1 VKIFLTIFLSL
12 IVVVVCGAAVGYIM
26 NEPAPRI
33 QMEEVIFTVEK
44 GDTVSEI
51 ARKLENAG
59 IIKSHYIFTM
69 LSRFRKT
76 ENRIKTGNYRIP
88 THRSTLEIHDLLVMG
103 KQILI
108 KVTIPEGM
116 TSKKVAGYLE
126 EKGITD
132 KESFMES
139 VTSGELLERSGISAE
154 SAEGFLFP
162 DTYYF
167 SEDYP
172 AQKVVLH
179 MIETFFK
186 KLEEIS
192 PEYGGLSSDQLYEK
206 VILASIIEREY
217 RVAEEA
223 PLIASVFYNRLKD
236 EMALGSCATIEYII
250 TEELNKPHPNFLT
263 YRDLEIESDYNTY
276 IHQGLPPAP
285 ISNPG
290 ITALNAAFNPAET
303 DFLYFLLQDPD
314 SGKHYFSKTYGE
326 HNKAKLLYLKGS
338 SG

>member
-1 VKIFLTIFLSL
+1 MKIFLSIFLSL
-12 IVVVVCGAAVGYIM
+12 LVVAVCGSAVIYM
-26 NEPAPRI
+26 LNKPSPRI

-44 GDTVSEI
+44 GDTGSEI
-51 ARKLENAG
+51 AFKLENAG
-59 IIKSHYIFTM
+59 IIRSRYVFT
-69 LSRFRKT
+69 LVSRFRKT

-88 THRSTLEIHDLLVMG
+88 THRSTLEVHDLLVLG

-116 TSKKVAGYLE
+116 TAQKVAGYLE

-132 KESFMES
+132 KDSFLES
-139 VTSGELLERSGISAE
+139 VYSGELLRNAGIPANT
-154 SAEGFLFP
+154 AEGYLFP

-172 AQKVVLH
+172 SEKVVLH
-179 MIETFFK
+179 MIDTFFE
-186 KLEEIS
+186 KLEGIDPGYTELTA
-192 PEYGGLSSDQLYEK
+192 EQLYEK
-206 VILASIIEREY
+206 IILASIIEREY

-223 PLIASVFYNRLKD
+223 PMIASVFYNRLES
-236 EMALGSCATIEYII
+236 EMALGSCATIEFII
-250 TEELNKPHPNFLT
+250 TEELEKPHPNYLT
-263 YRDLEIESDYNTY
+263 YQDLEIESEYNTY

-290 ITALNAAFNPAET
+290 IAALEAVFNPADT
-303 DFLYFLLQDPD
+303 DFLYFLLQDTE
-314 SGKHYFSKTYGE
+314 SGKHYFSRTYSE